1 MIMII
6 LHRIY
11 VWRKRMLKLEDIV
24 IKYKKKTILSDVRL
38 TAVPGEIIGLLGAN
52 GSGKST
58 LLSVIAGAKKAE
70 SGKLSINDINFS
82 EKPDE
87 YRKYIGYVPQ
97 ENPLIAELSCL
108 DNLRIWSKLGKEEM
122 RELISTKPLSILGVH
137 EFCDKK
143 VKDLS
148 GGMKKRLSITATLIT
163 NPSILLMDEPFA
175 ALDMVAKHD
184 ILQYMSTFKA
194 AGGTMIVASHEESV
208 LDYCDR
214 IYFIKNGQV
223 TELDKNSD
231 KSYIDLLRG
240 NVNVG

>member
-1 MIMII
+1 MII

-70 SGKLSINDINFS
+70 SGKLSINDINFT

-194 AGGTMIVASHEESV
+194 AGGTMIVASHEETV

-240 NVNVG
+240 NVNVR

>member
-1 MIMII
+1 
-6 LHRIY
+6 
-11 VWRKRMLKLEDIV
+11 MLKLEDIV

-194 AGGTMIVASHEESV
+194 AGGTMIVASHEETV

>member
-1 MIMII
+1 
-6 LHRIY
+6 
-11 VWRKRMLKLEDIV
+11 MLKLEDIV

-82 EKPDE
+82 EKQDE

>member
-1 MIMII
+1 
-6 LHRIY
+6 
-11 VWRKRMLKLEDIV
+11 MLKLEDIV

-70 SGKLSINDINFS
+70 SGKLSINDIYFS

-194 AGGTMIVASHEESV
+194 AGGTMIVASHEETV

-223 TELDKNSD
+223 TELDKKSD

>member
-1 MIMII
+1 
-6 LHRIY
+6 
-11 VWRKRMLKLEDIV
+11 MLKLENIV
-24 IKYKKKTILSDVRL
+24 IKYKKKTVLSEVNL
-38 TAVPGEIIGLLGAN
+38 NAVPGEIIGLLGAN

-58 LLSVIAGAKKAE
+58 LLSVIAGAKKTE
-70 SGKLSINDINFS
+70 SGELSINNISFF

-97 ENPLIAELSCL
+97 ENPLIAELSCM
-108 DNLRIWSKLGKEEM
+108 DNLRIWSKLGKDEM
-122 RELISTKPLSILGVH
+122 LELISTPPLSILGVH
-137 EFCDKK
+137 EFWEKK

-194 AGGTMIVASHEESV
+194 AGGTMIVASHDESV

-214 IYFIKNGQV
+214 IYFIHDGHV
-223 TELDKNSD
+223 SELDKSFD

-240 NVNVG
+240 N

>member
-1 MIMII
+1 
-6 LHRIY
+6 
-11 VWRKRMLKLEDIV
+11 MLKLEDIV

-70 SGKLSINDINFS
+70 SGKLSINDINFT

>member
-1 MIMII
+1 
-6 LHRIY
+6 
-11 VWRKRMLKLEDIV
+11 MLKLEDIV

-70 SGKLSINDINFS
+70 SGKLSINDIKFS

>member
-1 MIMII
+1 
-6 LHRIY
+6 
-11 VWRKRMLKLEDIV
+11 MLKLEDIV

-97 ENPLIAELSCL
+97 ENHLIAELSCL

>member
-1 MIMII
+1 
-6 LHRIY
+6 
-11 VWRKRMLKLEDIV
+11 MLKLEDIV

-194 AGGTMIVASHEESV
+194 AGGTMIVASHEETV

-240 NVNVG
+240 NVNVR

>member
-1 MIMII
+1 
-6 LHRIY
+6 
-11 VWRKRMLKLEDIV
+11 MLKLEDIV

-70 SGKLSINDINFS
+70 SGKLSINDINFT

-240 NVNVG
+240 NVNVR

>member
-1 MIMII
+1 
-6 LHRIY
+6 
-11 VWRKRMLKLEDIV
+11 MLKLEDIV

>member
-1 MIMII
+1 
-6 LHRIY
+6 
-11 VWRKRMLKLEDIV
+11 MLKLEDIV

-214 IYFIKNGQV
+214 IYFIQNGQV

>member
-1 MIMII
+1 
-6 LHRIY
+6 
-11 VWRKRMLKLEDIV
+11 MLKLEGV
-24 IKYKKKTILSDVRL
+24 NIKYKKKTILSNVGF
-38 TAVPGEIIGLLGAN
+38 TALPGEIIGLLGVN

-70 SGKLSINDINFS
+70 SGKIGINDVLLS
-82 EKPDE
+82 DKPDE

-97 ENPLIAELSCL
+97 ENPLIAELSCM
-108 DNLRIWSKLGKEEM
+108 DNLRIWSELDKEEM
-122 RELISTKPLSILGVH
+122 LRLISAPPLSLLGVY
-137 EFCDKK
+137 EFYDKK

-184 ILQYMSTFKA
+184 ILEYMSVFKS
-194 AGGTMIVASHEESV
+194 AGGTMIVASHDESV

-214 IYFIKNGQV
+214 IYFIYDGQI
-223 TELDKNSD
+223 TELDNKAD
-231 KSYIDLLRG
+231 ISYIDLLRG
-240 NVNVG
+240 NKNVG

>member
-1 MIMII
+1 MII

>member
-1 MIMII
+1 
-6 LHRIY
+6 
-11 VWRKRMLKLEDIV
+11 MLKLEDIV

-70 SGKLSINDINFS
+70 SGKLSINDINFT

-194 AGGTMIVASHEESV
+194 AGGTMIVASHEETV

-240 NVNVG
+240 NVNVR

>member
-1 MIMII
+1 
-6 LHRIY
+6 
-11 VWRKRMLKLEDIV
+11 MLKLEDIV

-70 SGKLSINDINFS
+70 SGKLSINDINFT

-194 AGGTMIVASHEESV
+194 AGGTMIVASHEETV

>member
-1 MIMII
+1 
-6 LHRIY
+6 
-11 VWRKRMLKLEDIV
+11 MLKLEDIV

-163 NPSILLMDEPFA
+163 NPSILLMDEQFA

>member
-1 MIMII
+1 MII

-240 NVNVG
+240 NVNVR

>member
-1 MIMII
+1 
-6 LHRIY
+6 
-11 VWRKRMLKLEDIV
+11 MLKLEDIV

-240 NVNVG
+240 NVNVR